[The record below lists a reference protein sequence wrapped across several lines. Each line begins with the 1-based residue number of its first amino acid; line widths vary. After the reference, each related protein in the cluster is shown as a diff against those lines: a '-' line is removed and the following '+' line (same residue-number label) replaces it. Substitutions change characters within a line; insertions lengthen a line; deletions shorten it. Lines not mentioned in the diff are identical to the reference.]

1 MRPNLTPYF
10 SLHAAIMTEDLE
22 CAVGSLVCCVSV
34 ILFAPFIYYM
44 VKGALFVSTGVQ
56 LHSSLTKLN
65 DKIHKEIDEIYQITA
80 KGINRVNETLNV
92 TNSSTDELREILQN
106 ACTDMINES
115 SRAEICFCNSI
126 VSYDKVVTCT
136 IHFCEVHHYIYQNF
150 VASIKGLTKSSKSLG
165 SSLD

>member
-115 SRAEICFCNSI
+115 SRAEICFCNSNLI
-126 VSYDKVVTCT
+126 TKYDKLKWVDSTKNKSCA
-136 IHFCEVHHYIYQNF
+136 C
-150 VASIKGLTKSSKSLG
+150 ASELIN
-165 SSLD
+165 